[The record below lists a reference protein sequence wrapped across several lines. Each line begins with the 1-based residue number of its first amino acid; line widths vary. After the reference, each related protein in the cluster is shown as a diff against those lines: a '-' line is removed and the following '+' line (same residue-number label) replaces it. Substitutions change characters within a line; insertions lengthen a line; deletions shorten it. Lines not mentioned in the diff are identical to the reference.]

1 MDTNLN
7 RAVGVE
13 LRAMRLEAGLT
24 QSTVATALGKPQSYV
39 SKLESGERSLRLDEA
54 HDYVAAL
61 NMQIGT
67 FMWRVQVCINDYR
80 KLQCKSM

>member
-7 RAVGVE
+7 RAVGIE

-24 QSTVATALGKPQSYV
+24 QNVVATALEKPQSYV
-39 SKLESGERSLRLDEA
+39 SELESGERSLRLDEV

-67 FMWRVQVCINDYR
+67 FMWRVGVCIDDYR
-80 KLQCKSM
+80 KLQHKPT

>member
-39 SKLESGERSLRLDEA
+39 SKLESGERSLRLDEV

-61 NMQIGT
+61 DMQIGI